1 LFFTVTICILTLMFL
16 GIDIGTSGVKG
27 VLIDDADHVLV
38 EASAPLDVQRPALLW
53 AEQDPESWWT
63 ATLAVIDRLA
73 ASRPMTSVVAVGLS
87 GQMLAV
93 TLLDERDR
101 PLRPAMLW
109 NDGRA
114 GAECTELESRVTN
127 FAQRVGCRAM
137 PGFPAPKLAWLAR
150 HEPAVLARARRAMLA
165 KDYVRL
171 LMTGEAVS
179 DVADASATLLM
190 ETVDGR
196 WSDEIASACGISTAV
211 LPPTVA
217 SGGISGRLRPQIAA
231 RWGFREGTVVAGGAG
246 DNMCGGVG
254 AGVIARGDAFI
265 SLGTSGVYFVANDR
279 FVPALSRGMHTHRH
293 AVDGLF
299 CQQAVVLSAAG
310 ALSWL
315 ARLLGIESIERFVAD
330 IESAALAPGDAPL
343 FTPYLGGERTPHN
356 DPLAT
361 ATMSGMRYTTTPLH
375 LGRAVLDGVALA
387 FADCHDALLADGAP
401 VERIRLIGGGARSDL
416 WARIIATVL
425 DRTLELPAEGAIG
438 PALGAA
444 RLARQS
450 VGGPL
455 VGTAHTSHREVTPRR
470 EWREAYARKR
480 DAFRTQ
486 YAALRER

>member
-1 LFFTVTICILTLMFL
+1 MFL
-16 GIDIGTSGVKG
+16 GIDIGTSAVKG
-27 VLIDDADHVLV
+27 VLVDDADRVLA
-38 EASAPLDVQRPALLW
+38 EASAPLEVHRPAPLW

-63 ATLAVIDRLA
+63 ATQAVIDRLA
-73 ASRPMTSVVAVGLS
+73 ASHAMTSVVAIGLS

-114 GAECTELESRVTN
+114 AAECTELESRVPD

-150 HEPAVLARARRAMLA
+150 HEPAMLARARRVMLA

-171 LMTGEAVS
+171 LLTGEAVS

-190 ETVDGR
+190 DTLDGR
-196 WSDEIASACGISTAV
+196 WSDEIATACGISTEQ
-211 LPPTVA
+211 LPRLVA
-217 SGGISGRLRPQIAA
+217 SGEVSGQLQPKIAA
-231 RWGFREGTVVAGGAG
+231 RWGFRERTPIAGGAG

-254 AGVIARGDAFI
+254 AGVTSRGDAFI

-299 CQQAVVLSAAG
+299 CQQAVVLSAASS
-310 ALSWL
+310 LSWL
-315 ARLLGIESIERFVAD
+315 AHLLRVESVERFVAD
-330 IESAALAPGDAPL
+330 IEGAALAPDDVPL
-343 FTPYLGGERTPHN
+343 FTPYLGGERTPYN

-361 ATMSGMRYTTTPLH
+361 ATISGMRFTTTPLH

-387 FADCHDALLADGAP
+387 IADCHDALLADGAP
-401 VERIRLIGGGARSDL
+401 VERIRLIGGGARSNL
-416 WARIIATVL
+416 WAEIIATVL
-425 DRTLELPAEGAIG
+425 DRALELPADGVVG

-455 VGTAHTSHREVTPRR
+455 LGTAEAHHRVVAPRR
-470 EWREAYARKR
+470 EWRDAYARKR
-480 DAFRTQ
+480 DAFHTQ